1 MSKLSDFESH
11 ICDLLSPIGPVRIRR
26 MFGGSGIYADDRMFG
41 LIANDVVYIKTDARS
56 VTEFQAANS
65 EPFTYEGKGKPVKMS
80 YWRMPDDA
88 FDDQDTF
95 CNWARLG
102 IEAAQRVP
110 VKPKK
115 LGRRASGASKR
126 DGR

>member
-26 MFGGSGIYADDRMFG
+26 MFGGSGIYVDDRMFG
-41 LIANDVVYIKTDARS
+41 LIANDVLYIKTDAQS
-56 VTEFQAANS
+56 VAEFEEADS
-65 EPFTYEGKGKPVKMS
+65 EPFTYDGKGKPIKMS
-80 YWRMPDDA
+80 YWQMPDDA

-115 LGRRASGASKR
+115 QRRRANASKKDER
-126 DGR
+126 